1 MSSNQPP
8 FQELFDRQSAYFAT
22 DVTKSYEWRV
32 DQLDRLLRMLKENRE
47 RFSEASKRDF
57 KPRCRNRSSKSLRPS
72 DPSKPSGRIS
82 PIG

>member
-8 FQELFDRQSAYFAT
+8 FQELFDRQSACFAT
-22 DVTKSYEWRV
+22 DVTKAYEWRV

-57 KPRCRNRSSKSLRPS
+57 KTALQEHVFEVAASIGSIEAIRAHGRS
-72 DPSKPSGRIS
+72 
-82 PIG
+82 